1 MNSFYIGNVEIEK
14 TAALAPMASV
24 ADKSYRLMCKEYGA
38 SYLVSEMI
46 SSKGLC
52 FGDKKTARL
61 CEIESEE
68 RPYALQLFGKIL
80 IIWEKRLI
88 SSTIIPLISLI

>member
-1 MNSFYIGNVEIEK
+1 MDSFFIGNVEIEK

-46 SSKGLC
+46 SSKGL
-52 FGDKKTARL
+52 DRKSTRL
-61 CEIESEE
+61 N
-68 RPYALQLFGKIL
+68 
-80 IIWEKRLI
+80 
-88 SSTIIPLISLI
+88 SSHSGQSRMPSSA

>member
-1 MNSFYIGNVEIEK
+1 MSDMQTVTIGSVTIEK

-24 ADKSYRLMCKEYGA
+24 ADKAYRLMCKQFGA
-38 SYLVSEMI
+38 AYLVSEMI

-61 CEIESEE
+61 CEIEICSIASS
-68 RPYALQLFGKIL
+68 PT
-80 IIWEKRLI
+80 
-88 SSTIIPLISLI
+88 SST

>member
-1 MNSFYIGNVEIEK
+1 MTIHVLEYIRRILLDEQFFIGNVEIEK

-52 FGDKKTARL
+52 FGDKRLHVFAR
-61 CEIESEE
+61 
-68 RPYALQLFGKIL
+68 
-80 IIWEKRLI
+80 
-88 SSTIIPLISLI
+88 

>member
-1 MNSFYIGNVEIEK
+1 MLEYINIGNVKIKK

-24 ADKSYRLMCKEYGA
+24 ADRAYRLMCKEYGA

-52 FGDKKTARL
+52 FSDKKTKAL
-61 CEIESEE
+61 CSIDERE
-68 RPYALQLFGKIL
+68 RPIALQLFGEDPVYMARAAEIL
-80 IIWEKRLI
+80 NY
-88 SSTIIPLISLI
+88 T